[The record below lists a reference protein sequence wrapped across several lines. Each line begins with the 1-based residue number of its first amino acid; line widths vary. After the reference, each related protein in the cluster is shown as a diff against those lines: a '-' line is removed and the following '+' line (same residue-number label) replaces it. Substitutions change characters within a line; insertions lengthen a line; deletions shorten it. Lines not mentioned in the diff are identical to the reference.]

1 MRWKRAVGWIKQFSI
16 RTILK
21 GIMVLIGLLLI
32 ASMASNYRSA
42 GNVEAML
49 QSQSNETIPRTL
61 RFINLKIN
69 VIQIQQWLTDIS
81 ATRGEPGFDDGLKEA
96 EEYYRQANEDIETLI
111 ASEQDNPKMREEL
124 VQFKADLSEY
134 YAIGQKMAQAYINGG
149 PASGNPW
156 MEKLDP
162 YAEVLAKRLDEW
174 SSLNVKSLEASSQ
187 QITDV
192 SESAKTTNFILS
204 LAVFVSVVIGF
215 GVIALILD
223 GIKHLITQINCLAD
237 LDLGKPLGIEGKNEI
252 SQIASSL
259 ESVRRQ
265 LGSFIQNT
273 KSTSNENAS
282 VAKQL
287 SVSSL
292 EVGKTVEQTLSAI
305 DQVARKS
312 EEINHDIHDVI
323 EQVNRNK
330 MHISEAGNALG
341 NTTAK
346 ITALTAE
353 VQKNA
358 QIENEMAVRIEHLSN
373 DTKQV
378 KEVLNVI
385 SEIAE
390 QTNLLAL
397 NAAIEAA
404 RAGEHGRG
412 FAVVADEVRKL
423 AERTQKSL
431 VEIQSTINVIVQA
444 IIEASEE
451 MNENSKKM
459 EHLSIISD
467 EAEAE
472 IASVASAMVEAT
484 QTTETT
490 VGVFNH
496 TAGMI
501 EDIAKEVKTINDLG
515 VSNARSVEEIAS
527 AAEHLSTMTQN
538 LNGQLSKFK
547 S

>member
-1 MRWKRAVGWIKQFSI
+1 VVSWLNQFSI

-21 GIMVLIGLLLI
+21 VVMVLIGIFLLI
-32 ASMASNYRSA
+32 GMTTNYRSV
-42 GNVEAML
+42 GHVETML
-49 QSQSNETIPRTL
+49 EEQSSETIPQSL
-61 RFINLKIN
+61 RFIELKIN

-96 EEYYRQANEDIETLI
+96 EEYYKNANTVLEALI
-111 ASEQDNPKMREEL
+111 ATEKNDPKMRAEL
-124 VQFKADLSEY
+124 EKFKTDLEEY
-134 YAIGQKMAQAYINGG
+134 YGIGKKMAHAYIEGG
-149 PASGNPW
+149 PASGNVW

-162 YAEVLAKRLDEW
+162 YAEELAKRLDAW
-174 SSLNVKSLEASSQ
+174 SSSHIKSLEESSQ
-187 QITDV
+187 KITDV
-192 SESAKTTNFILS
+192 SESAKISNLIFSILVFI
-204 LAVFVSVVIGF
+204 AVVIGF

-223 GIKHLITQINCLAD
+223 SIKRLITQIHFLAE

-252 SQIASSL
+252 SLIASSL
-259 ESVRRQ
+259 ESVRKEM
-265 LGSFIQNT
+265 GNFINNT
-273 KSTSNENAS
+273 KMTSNENAS
-282 VAKQL
+282 VAQQL

-292 EVGKTVEQTLSAI
+292 EVGKTVEKTLDAI
-305 DQVARKS
+305 DHVALRT
-312 EEINHDIHDVI
+312 EEINRDILDVI

-330 MHISEAGNALG
+330 TQIIDAKNALG
-341 NTTAK
+341 NTAAK
-346 ITALTAE
+346 ITVLTSE
-353 VQKNA
+353 VQMNA
-358 QIENEMAVRIEHLSN
+358 QTENEMAVRIEQLSN

-378 KEVLNVI
+378 KEVLGVI

-459 EHLSIISD
+459 HHLSMISQ
-467 EAEAE
+467 ETETE
-472 IASVASAMVEAT
+472 IESVASGMIEAA
-484 QTTETT
+484 QTTEET
-490 VGVFNH
+490 VHVFNR
-496 TAGMI
+496 TAETINGI
-501 EDIAKEVKTINDLG
+501 SKEVQTINGLG
-515 VSNARSVEEIAS
+515 ASNVRSVEEIAT
-527 AAEHLSTMTQN
+527 AADHLNAMTQD
-538 LNGQLSKFK
+538 LNKKLAKFQL
-547 S
+547 